1 MHVSSALVALAAHLA
16 VIVRVLTYRK
26 NGARH
31 RFHVAWAAW
40 VIVAISGGSAI
51 ELLFRPK
58 PTGFFHAALAV
69 LLAVLVYLARGNVAR
84 LLRSDEA

>member
-51 ELLFRPK
+51 ELLFHPK
-58 PTGFFHAALAV
+58 PTG
-69 LLAVLVYLARGNVAR
+69 
-84 LLRSDEA
+84 